1 MRLHHVAYV
10 TRSVEEK
17 MVQLTEV
24 LGCRPAGP
32 IVTDEVQGVRIQFM
46 EMSDGS
52 LLELLE
58 PHGEKSPVKRHLLKG
73 GGIYHVC
80 FEVDDLDQTLGR
92 LQEAGDAIVVGEP
105 APAPAINNRRVA
117 FVVTTTGD
125 LFEFVEAV

>member
-1 MRLHHVAYV
+1 
-10 TRSVEEK
+10 
-17 MVQLTEV
+17 
-24 LGCRPAGP
+24 
-32 IVTDEVQGVRIQFM
+32 M

-58 PHGEKSPVKRHLLKG
+58 PHGEKSPVKRHLLGG

-80 FEVDDLDQTLGR
+80 FEVDDLDQTLHR
-92 LQEAGDAIVVGEP
+92 LQEAGNAIVVGEP

>member
-46 EMSDGS
+46 EMSGRAVIATFIDQPTTRRERDRQQQQHRPTLRCPHLREASDPFAVGSGRFEASVEHVGSDG
-52 LLELLE
+52 
-58 PHGEKSPVKRHLLKG
+58 
-73 GGIYHVC
+73 
-80 FEVDDLDQTLGR
+80 
-92 LQEAGDAIVVGEP
+92 
-105 APAPAINNRRVA
+105 
-117 FVVTTTGD
+117 GD
-125 LFEFVEAV
+125 LPLTQIGRQSTPSRTGFESL

>member
-1 MRLHHVAYV
+1 
-10 TRSVEEK
+10 

-32 IVTDEVQGVRIQFM
+32 IVTDGVQGVRIQFM
-46 EMSDGS
+46 EISDGS

-58 PHGEKSPVKRHLLKG
+58 SHGEKSPVKRHLLRG
-73 GGIYHVC
+73 GGFSTIC
-80 FEVDDLDQTLGR
+80 FEVDDLNQTLGR